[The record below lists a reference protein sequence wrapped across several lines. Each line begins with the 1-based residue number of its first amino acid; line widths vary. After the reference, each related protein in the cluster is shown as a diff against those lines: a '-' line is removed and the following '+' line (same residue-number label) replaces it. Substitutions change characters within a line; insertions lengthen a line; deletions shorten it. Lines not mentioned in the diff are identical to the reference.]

1 MQNDPYYEKYLKYK
15 AKYMALKEQ
24 QGGLLTLKNGV
35 YAFFCSAEIANAI
48 CAAIHGDA
56 PSNAKLNEILEKSG
70 VAYRGKNG
78 DLELSIVKESS
89 LKKTQAKAGVL
100 AGQAASAAGTLASQ
114 AASKAGQLASQAAT
128 KAGQLASQAAAV
140 AVPAITKAASSAGSA
155 LSTLGRTAASSVSS
169 GISQLKGKVSSPKRK
184 VSLGSLPQAGGDGE
198 TPTHVTLDAPLQTSS
213 ESALREVGNKLKAI
227 NSAIDTVVVIDIKTI
242 GKNKCLNKFSL

>member
-35 YAFFCSAEIANAI
+35 YAFFCSADIANAI
-48 CAAIHGDA
+48 CTAVHGDS
-56 PSNAKLNEILEKSG
+56 PSNAKLNETLEKAG

-78 DLELSIVKESS
+78 DVELSIVKESS

-100 AGQAASAAGTLASQ
+100 AGQAASAAGQ
-114 AASKAGQLASQAAT
+114 AAMAAAAKASALGKQAIAAAT
-128 KAGQLASQAAAV
+128 PVVNKA
-140 AVPAITKAASSAGSA
+140 ISSAGST
-155 LSTLGRTAASSVSS
+155 LSTLGKTASASISS

-184 VSLGSLPQAGGDGE
+184 VSLSNLAQSGGEGE
-198 TPTHVTLDAPLQTSS
+198 TPTHVTLDGPLQTNN
-213 ESALREVGNKLKAI
+213 EAALREVGNKLKAI
-227 NSAIDTVVVIDIKTI
+227 NAAIDTVVVIDIKTI
-242 GKNKCLNKFSL
+242 GKNKCLSKISL